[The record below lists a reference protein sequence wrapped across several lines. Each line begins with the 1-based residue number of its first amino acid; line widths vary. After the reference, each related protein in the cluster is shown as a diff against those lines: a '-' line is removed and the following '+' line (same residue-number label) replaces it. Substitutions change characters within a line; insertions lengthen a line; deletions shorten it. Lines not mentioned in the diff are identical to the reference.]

1 MEVPGR
7 IIALMKKLLIVIG
20 AIVFALIAG
29 VLYLA
34 KPVSTKIPQDVPQIK
49 EKKLAKYAY
58 PELQKTSYPG
68 SAITIDKVIK
78 DEDQFTSYL
87 FFFSAQGKKVSG
99 LMNVPKQP
107 GNYPVIMM
115 IRGYVD
121 KEIYETGIGTSHG
134 GEMLAQNGFIT
145 LAPDF
150 LGYGASDRPSTDAM
164 EDRFLTYVTTLEL
177 LSSIKNLNNA
187 LQSQSIVARYDGMH
201 IGVWGHS
208 NGGQIALSALEI
220 SGRNYPTVLWA
231 PVSKPFPYSILY
243 YTDDIEDHG
252 KALRKVVADFEKE
265 YDVEKYSL
273 TNYLDWIQAPIQI
286 HQGGADEAVPQLW
299 SDTFVSM
306 MKDKEKDVEYY
317 TYPGDDHNFAQGN
330 WGTVMQR
337 TMTFYR
343 EKFGL

>member
-1 MEVPGR
+1 MEVLGR
-7 IIALMKKLLIVIG
+7 IIGAMKKLFIVVS
-20 AIVFALIAG
+20 AILLALTVG

-34 KPVSTKIPQDVPQIK
+34 KPDITNTPQNVPQVK
-49 EKKLAKYAY
+49 EKRLAKYAY
-58 PELQKTSYPG
+58 PELRKTSYPG
-68 SAITIDKVIK
+68 SAIAINKVLK
-78 DEDQFTSYL
+78 DEDQLTSYL
-87 FFFSAQGKKVSG
+87 FYFSAQGKKVSG
-99 LMNVPKQP
+99 LINVPKQP
-107 GNYPVIMM
+107 GNYPVIVM

-134 GEMLAQNGFIT
+134 GELLTQNGFIT

-150 LGYGASDRPSTDAM
+150 LGYGSSDKPSTDAM
-164 EDRFLTYVTTLEL
+164 EDRFLTYITTLEL
-177 LSSIKNLNNA
+177 LSSIKNLNSA
-187 LQSQSIVARYDGMH
+187 LKSQSVLARYDGAH
-201 IGVWGHS
+201 LGIWGHS

-220 SGRNYPTVLWA
+220 SGKDYPTVLWA

-252 KALRKVVADFEKE
+252 KTLRKVVADFEKE
-265 YDVEKYSL
+265 YDAEQYSL
-273 TNYLDWIQAPIQI
+273 TNYLDWIRAPIQI

-299 SDTFVSM
+299 SDTFVTT
-306 MKDKEKDVEYY
+306 MKDKEKDIEYY

-337 TMTFYR
+337 TMAFYK